1 MNESDSDPDHSSI
14 VYLVIKLNA
23 HILKLNTMF
32 YYLHLIQCTRVSS
45 PADMTAR
52 ISYSD
57 MTVLTL
63 HNKRTLRV
71 EREWRSLFLS
81 AENLTTVF
89 FCGSQ
94 SELWIGD
101 KNADAEVDGMLYT
114 QNSFVFSLLYSKA
127 ACLW

>member
-71 EREWRSLFLS
+71 ERE
-81 AENLTTVF
+81 
-89 FCGSQ
+89 
-94 SELWIGD
+94 
-101 KNADAEVDGMLYT
+101 
-114 QNSFVFSLLYSKA
+114 
-127 ACLW
+127 